1 LTLVLTL
8 VDGVKRPRVRSLLWL
23 TILEFRYNSLLKR
36 TAPVR
41 RRGPYDSTLLGRF
54 GEEEAMII
62 GVPKEIKE
70 VEKRVGMTPQG
81 VDALVAHGHR
91 VLVEKSAGEGSG
103 FSDQEYQ
110 KAGAILVE
118 GGNDIWEGADMVVKV
133 KEPLEPEISLMW
145 SGQVLFTYL
154 HLAANREL
162 TLKLMERRIVGIG
175 YETVQGQD
183 GSLPL
188 LRPMSEIAGRA
199 SVLAGGMCLEA
210 RHGGRGV
217 LLCGASGVPPSK
229 VVILGAGVVGTNACK
244 VALGIGARVSI
255 LDTHPERLSYLHDI
269 TQGHIATFISNRMTI
284 GEEIAGADLVIGAV
298 LIPGAHA
305 PKLVTRPMLKKMRPG
320 SAVVDVSV
328 DQGGCF
334 ETTRPTTH
342 ENPTYVEEGIV
353 HYCVANIPGAF
364 PRTSTF
370 ALTNA
375 TFPYVL
381 QIADKGYEKAM
392 EENGALRKGLNLMG
406 GQIVHQAV
414 ADSLGLK
421 NPS

>member
-1 LTLVLTL
+1 
-8 VDGVKRPRVRSLLWL
+8 
-23 TILEFRYNSLLKR
+23 
-36 TAPVR
+36 
-41 RRGPYDSTLLGRF
+41 
-54 GEEEAMII
+54 
-62 GVPKEIKE
+62 
-70 VEKRVGMTPQG
+70 
-81 VDALVAHGHR
+81 
-91 VLVEKSAGEGSG
+91 
-103 FSDQEYQ
+103 
-110 KAGAILVE
+110 
-118 GGNDIWEGADMVVKV
+118 
-133 KEPLEPEISLMW
+133 
-145 SGQVLFTYL
+145 
-154 HLAANREL
+154 
-162 TLKLMERRIVGIG
+162 MERRIVGIG

-217 LLCGASGVPPSK
+217 LLCGASGVPPAK

-255 LDTHPERLSYLHDI
+255 LDIHPERLSYLHDI

-298 LIPGAHA
+298 LIPGAQA
-305 PKLVTRPMLKKMRPG
+305 PKLVTRQMLKRMRPG

-342 ENPTYVEEGIV
+342 ENPTYIEEGIV

-375 TFPYVL
+375 TFPYIL
-381 QIADKGYEKAM
+381 QIADKGYEKAL
-392 EENGALRKGLNLMG
+392 EENEALRKGLNLIG
-406 GQIVHQAV
+406 GKVVCPAV
-414 ADSLGLK
+414 AESFGLPFIQNPFAPPSLK
-421 NPS
+421 IPP

>member
-1 LTLVLTL
+1 
-8 VDGVKRPRVRSLLWL
+8 
-23 TILEFRYNSLLKR
+23 
-36 TAPVR
+36 
-41 RRGPYDSTLLGRF
+41 
-54 GEEEAMII
+54 
-62 GVPKEIKE
+62 
-70 VEKRVGMTPQG
+70 MTPQG

-91 VLVEKSAGEGSG
+91 VLVERMAGEGSG
-103 FSDQEYQ
+103 FSDQEYR

-118 GGNDIWEGADMVVKV
+118 KAEDVWNEAEIVVKV
-133 KEPLEPEISLMW
+133 KEPLEPEFPLMRP
-145 SGQVLFTYL
+145 GQILFTYL

-217 LLCGASGVPPSK
+217 LLCGASGVPPAK

-255 LDTHPERLSYLHDI
+255 LDVHPERLSYLHDI
-269 TQGHIATFISNRMTI
+269 TQGHIATFISNRMTV

-305 PKLVTRPMLKKMRPG
+305 PKLVTRQMLKRMRLG
-320 SAVVDVSV
+320 SAVVDISV

-342 ENPTYVEEGIV
+342 ESPTYLEEGIV
-353 HYCVANIPGAF
+353 HYCVTNIPGAF

-392 EENGALRKGLNLMG
+392 EENEALRKGLNLID
-406 GQIVHQAV
+406 GQVVYQAV
-414 ADSLGLK
+414 AESFGLPFIQDPFPPPSLK
-421 NPS
+421 KPP

>member
-1 LTLVLTL
+1 MA
-8 VDGVKRPRVRSLLWL
+8 S
-23 TILEFRYNSLLKR
+23 
-36 TAPVR
+36 R
-41 RRGPYDSTLLGRF
+41 RKEGQYDSTLVERF

-81 VDALVAHGHR
+81 VDALVVHGHR
-91 VLVEKSAGEGSG
+91 VLVERSAGEGSG
-103 FSDQEYQ
+103 FSDQEYR
-110 KAGAILVE
+110 KAGATLVE
-118 GGNDIWEGADMVVKV
+118 GGKDIWEGADMVVKV

-145 SGQVLFTYL
+145 PGQVLFTYL

-217 LLCGASGVPPSK
+217 LLCGASGVPPAK

-255 LDTHPERLSYLHDI
+255 LDIHPERLSYLHDI

-342 ENPTYVEEGIV
+342 ENPTYIEEGIV

-392 EENGALRKGLNLMG
+392 EENGALKKGLNLLD
-406 GQIVHQAV
+406 GQVVHQAV
-414 ADSLGLK
+414 AESLGLK

>member
-1 LTLVLTL
+1 
-8 VDGVKRPRVRSLLWL
+8 
-23 TILEFRYNSLLKR
+23 
-36 TAPVR
+36 
-41 RRGPYDSTLLGRF
+41 
-54 GEEEAMII
+54 MII

-70 VEKRVGMTPQG
+70 GEKRVGMIPQG

-91 VLVEKSAGEGSG
+91 VIVEKGAGIGSG

-110 KAGAILVE
+110 KAGATLFE
-118 GGNDIWEGADMVVKV
+118 KPKDIWSEAEIIVKV
-133 KEPLEPEISLMW
+133 KEPLEPEISFMRP
-145 SGQVLFTYL
+145 GQILFTYL
-154 HLAANREL
+154 HLAADREL
-162 TLKLMERRIVGIG
+162 TSKLMERRIVAIG
-175 YETVQGQD
+175 YETVQTQD
-183 GSLPL
+183 RSLPL

-210 RHGGRGV
+210 RYGGRGV
-217 LLCGASGVPPSK
+217 LLCGASGVPPAK

-255 LDTHPERLSYLHDI
+255 LDVHPERLSYLHDI

-305 PKLVTRPMLKKMRPG
+305 PKLVTRQMLKRMRPG

-342 ENPTYVEEGIV
+342 ENPTYIEEGIV
-353 HYCVANIPGAF
+353 HYCVTNIPGAF

-375 TFPYVL
+375 TFPYIL
-381 QIADKGYEKAM
+381 QIADKGYRKAM
-392 EENGALRKGLNLMG
+392 DENEALRKGLNLIDGM
-406 GQIVHQAV
+406 VACQAV
-414 ADSLGLK
+414 AEGFGLAFVQYPFSSEAST
-421 NPS
+421 NP

>member
-1 LTLVLTL
+1 
-8 VDGVKRPRVRSLLWL
+8 
-23 TILEFRYNSLLKR
+23 
-36 TAPVR
+36 
-41 RRGPYDSTLLGRF
+41 
-54 GEEEAMII
+54 MII

-81 VDALVAHGHR
+81 VDALVAHRHR
-91 VLVEKSAGEGSG
+91 VLVETSAGEGSG
-103 FSDQEYQ
+103 FSDLEYG
-110 KAGAILVE
+110 KAGATLVE
-118 GGNDIWEGADMVVKV
+118 GAKDVWEEADIVVKV
-133 KEPLEPEISLMW
+133 KEPLESEFPLMRR
-145 SGQVLFTYL
+145 GQVLFTYL

-162 TLKLMERRIVGIG
+162 TLKLMERRVVGIG

-217 LLCGASGVPPSK
+217 LLCGASGVPPAK
-229 VVILGAGVVGTNACK
+229 VVILGAGVAGTNACK
-244 VALGIGARVSI
+244 IALGIGARVSI
-255 LDTHPERLSYLHDI
+255 LDIRPERLSYLHDI

-305 PKLVTRPMLKKMRPG
+305 PKLVTRPMLKRMRPG
-320 SAVVDVSV
+320 SAVVDISV

-381 QIADKGYEKAM
+381 QMADRGYEKAM
-392 EENGALRKGLNLMG
+392 EENEALRKGLNLID
-406 GQIVHQAV
+406 GQVVYQAV
-414 ADSLGLK
+414 AESFGLSFIQNPFSPPSLK

>member
-1 LTLVLTL
+1 
-8 VDGVKRPRVRSLLWL
+8 
-23 TILEFRYNSLLKR
+23 
-36 TAPVR
+36 
-41 RRGPYDSTLLGRF
+41 
-54 GEEEAMII
+54 
-62 GVPKEIKE
+62 
-70 VEKRVGMTPQG
+70 MTPQG

-91 VLVEKSAGEGSG
+91 VFVERRAGEGSG
-103 FSDQEYQ
+103 FSDQEYR
-110 KAGAILVE
+110 KAGTTLVE
-118 GGNDIWEGADMVVKV
+118 KPEDVWNEGEIVVKV
-133 KEPLEPEISLMW
+133 KEPLELEFPLMRP
-145 SGQVLFTYL
+145 GQILFTYL

-199 SVLAGGMCLEA
+199 SVLAGGTCLEA

-217 LLCGASGVPPSK
+217 LLCGASGVPPAK

-255 LDTHPERLSYLHDI
+255 LDIHPERLSYIHDI

-305 PKLVTRPMLKKMRPG
+305 PKLVTRQMLKRMRPG
-320 SAVVDVSV
+320 SAVVDISV

-342 ENPTYVEEGIV
+342 ESPTYVEEGIV
-353 HYCVANIPGAF
+353 HYCVTNIPGAF

-375 TFPYVL
+375 TFPYIL
-381 QIADKGYEKAM
+381 EIADKGYEKAM
-392 EENGALRKGLNLMG
+392 NENAALRKGLNLIDG
-406 GQIVHQAV
+406 KVVYQAV
-414 ADSLGLK
+414 AESFGLPFIQ
-421 NPS
+421 NPFLPLP

>member
-1 LTLVLTL
+1 
-8 VDGVKRPRVRSLLWL
+8 
-23 TILEFRYNSLLKR
+23 
-36 TAPVR
+36 
-41 RRGPYDSTLLGRF
+41 
-54 GEEEAMII
+54 MII

-70 VEKRVGMTPQG
+70 GEKRVGMIPQG

-91 VLVEKSAGEGSG
+91 VLVEKGAGEGSG
-103 FSDQEYQ
+103 FSDQEYRE
-110 KAGAILVE
+110 AGATLVQRE
-118 GGNDIWEGADMVVKV
+118 EDVWAEAEMVVKV
-133 KEPLEPEISLMW
+133 KEPLEPELPLLRP
-145 SGQVLFTYL
+145 GQILFTYL
-154 HLAANREL
+154 HLAADRGL
-162 TLKLMERRIVGIG
+162 TLKLLERRIVAIG
-175 YETVQGQD
+175 YETVQVQD

-210 RHGGRGV
+210 RYGGRGV
-217 LLCGASGVPPSK
+217 LLCGASGVPPAK

-255 LDTHPERLSYLHDI
+255 LDVHPERLSYLHDI

-305 PKLVTRPMLKKMRPG
+305 PKLVTRQMLKRMRPG
-320 SAVVDVSV
+320 SAIVDISV

-334 ETTRPTTH
+334 ETTCPTTH
-342 ENPTYVEEGIV
+342 ENPTYIEEGIV
-353 HYCVANIPGAF
+353 HYCVTNIPGAF

-375 TFPYVL
+375 TFPYIL
-381 QIADKGYEKAM
+381 QIADKGYKRAM
-392 EENGALRKGLNLMG
+392 NENEALRKGLNLIDGM
-406 GQIVHQAV
+406 VACQAV
-414 ADSLGLK
+414 AEGFGLAFVQDPFPPK
-421 NPS
+421 ASSNP

>member
-1 LTLVLTL
+1 
-8 VDGVKRPRVRSLLWL
+8 
-23 TILEFRYNSLLKR
+23 
-36 TAPVR
+36 
-41 RRGPYDSTLLGRF
+41 
-54 GEEEAMII
+54 
-62 GVPKEIKE
+62 
-70 VEKRVGMTPQG
+70 VGMTPQG

-91 VLVEKSAGEGSG
+91 ALVERGAGEGSG
-103 FSDQEYQ
+103 FSDQEYR

-118 GGNDIWEGADMVVKV
+118 KAEDVWNEAEMVVKV
-133 KEPLEPEISLMW
+133 KEPLEPEFPLMR

-162 TLKLMERRIVGIG
+162 TLALMERRVVGIG
-175 YETVQGQD
+175 YETVQWQD

-217 LLCGASGVPPSK
+217 LLCGASGVPPAK
-229 VVILGAGVVGTNACK
+229 VVIIGAGVVGANACK

-255 LDTHPERLSYLHDI
+255 LDIHPEKLSYLHDI

-298 LIPGAHA
+298 LVPGAHA
-305 PKLVTRPMLKKMRPG
+305 PKLVTRQMLRRMRPG
-320 SAVVDVSV
+320 SAVVDISV

-342 ENPTYVEEGIV
+342 ENPTYLEERIV
-353 HYCVANIPGAF
+353 HYCVTNIPGAF

-381 QIADKGYEKAM
+381 QIADKGIEKAM
-392 EENGALRKGLNLMG
+392 EENEALRKGLNLID
-406 GQIVHQAV
+406 GQVVYQAV
-414 ADSLGLK
+414 VESLGLK
-421 NPS
+421 KPS

>member
-1 LTLVLTL
+1 
-8 VDGVKRPRVRSLLWL
+8 
-23 TILEFRYNSLLKR
+23 
-36 TAPVR
+36 
-41 RRGPYDSTLLGRF
+41 
-54 GEEEAMII
+54 MII
-62 GVPKEIKE
+62 GVPKEIKDG
-70 VEKRVGMTPQG
+70 EKRVGMTPQG

-91 VLVEKSAGEGSG
+91 VLVERKAGEGSG
-103 FSDQEYQ
+103 FSDQEYR
-110 KAGAILVE
+110 KAGATLVE
-118 GGNDIWEGADMVVKV
+118 GAKDVWDEADIVVKV
-133 KEPLEPEISLMW
+133 KEPLEPEFPLVRP
-145 SGQVLFTYL
+145 GQVLFTYL
-154 HLAANREL
+154 HLAADRKL

-217 LLCGASGVPPSK
+217 LLCGASGVPPAK

-255 LDTHPERLSYLHDI
+255 LDIHPERLSYLHDI

-298 LIPGAHA
+298 LIPGAQA
-305 PKLVTRPMLKKMRPG
+305 PKLVTRQMLKRMRPG
-320 SAVVDVSV
+320 SAVVDVPV

-342 ENPTYVEEGIV
+342 ENPTYIEEGIV

-375 TFPYVL
+375 TFPYVH

-392 EENGALRKGLNLMG
+392 EENEALRKGLNLIG
-406 GQIVHQAV
+406 GKVVCPAV
-414 ADSLGLK
+414 AESFGLPFIQNPFAPPSLK
-421 NPS
+421 IPS

>member
-1 LTLVLTL
+1 
-8 VDGVKRPRVRSLLWL
+8 
-23 TILEFRYNSLLKR
+23 
-36 TAPVR
+36 
-41 RRGPYDSTLLGRF
+41 
-54 GEEEAMII
+54 MII

-70 VEKRVGMTPQG
+70 GEKRVGMTPQG
-81 VDALVAHGHR
+81 VDALVSHHHR
-91 VLVEKSAGEGSG
+91 VLVEKGAGAGSG
-103 FSDQEYQ
+103 FPDQEYR
-110 KAGAILVE
+110 KAGATLV
-118 GGNDIWEGADMVVKV
+118 GGAKDVWEEADMVVKV
-133 KEPLEPEISLMW
+133 KEPLEPEISLMRP
-145 SGQVLFTYL
+145 GQVLFTYL
-154 HLAANREL
+154 HLAANRDL

-175 YETVQGQD
+175 YETVQGRD

-210 RHGGRGV
+210 RYGGRGV
-217 LLCGASGVPPSK
+217 LLCGASGVPPAK

-255 LDTHPERLSYLHDI
+255 LDVHPERLSYLHDI
-269 TQGHIATFISNRMTI
+269 TQCHIATFISNRMTI

-298 LIPGAHA
+298 LIPGAQA
-305 PKLVTRPMLKKMRPG
+305 PKLVTRQMLKLMRNG
-320 SAVVDVSV
+320 SAVVEISV

-342 ENPTYVEEGIV
+342 ENPTYIEEGIV

-370 ALTNA
+370 ALTNV

-381 QIADKGYEKAM
+381 QMADKGFEKAM
-392 EENGALRKGLNLMG
+392 RENEALRKGLNLIDG
-406 GQIVHQAV
+406 KVVLQA
-414 ADSLGLK
+414 AAESFGLAFIQNPFSPPSLK
-421 NPS
+421 IPS

>member
-1 LTLVLTL
+1 
-8 VDGVKRPRVRSLLWL
+8 
-23 TILEFRYNSLLKR
+23 
-36 TAPVR
+36 
-41 RRGPYDSTLLGRF
+41 
-54 GEEEAMII
+54 MII
-62 GVPKEIKE
+62 GVPREIKE
-70 VEKRVGMTPQG
+70 GEKRVGMTPQG
-81 VDALVAHGHR
+81 VDALIAHGHH
-91 VLVEKSAGEGSG
+91 VLVERKIGEGSG
-103 FSDQEYQ
+103 FSDQEYRET
-110 KAGAILVE
+110 GATLVE
-118 GGNDIWEGADMVVKV
+118 KVKDVWGEAEIVVKV
-133 KEPLEPEISLMW
+133 KEPLESEFPLMRP
-145 SGQVLFTYL
+145 GQVLFTYL
-154 HLAANREL
+154 HLAADREL

-229 VVILGAGVVGTNACK
+229 VVIIGAGVVGANACK

-255 LDTHPERLSYLHDI
+255 LDIHPERLSYLHDI

-305 PKLVTRPMLKKMRPG
+305 PKLVTRQMLRRMRPG
-320 SAVVDVSV
+320 SAVVDISV

-342 ENPTYVEEGIV
+342 ENPTYIEEGIV
-353 HYCVANIPGAF
+353 HYCVTNIPGAF

-381 QIADKGYEKAM
+381 QIADKGYQKAM
-392 EENGALRKGLNLMG
+392 EENEALRKGLNLIDG
-406 GQIVHQAV
+406 KVVCQAV
-414 ADSLGLK
+414 AESFGLTFVQNPFSPPSLK
-421 NPS
+421 IPS

>member
-1 LTLVLTL
+1 
-8 VDGVKRPRVRSLLWL
+8 
-23 TILEFRYNSLLKR
+23 
-36 TAPVR
+36 
-41 RRGPYDSTLLGRF
+41 
-54 GEEEAMII
+54 MII

-81 VDALVAHGHR
+81 VDTLVAHGHR

-103 FSDQEYQ
+103 FSDQEYR
-110 KAGAILVE
+110 KAGATLVE
-118 GGNDIWEGADMVVKV
+118 RADDVWGGGDMVVKV
-133 KEPLEPEISLMW
+133 KEPLEPEFPLMKR
-145 SGQVLFTYL
+145 GQVLFTYF

-162 TLKLMERRIVGIG
+162 TLKLMERRIVAIG
-175 YETVQGQD
+175 YETVQERD

-217 LLCGASGVPPSK
+217 LLCGASGVPPAK
-229 VVILGAGVVGTNACK
+229 VVILGAGVAGTNACK

-255 LDTHPERLSYLHDI
+255 LDIHPERLSYLHDI
-269 TQGHIATFISNRMTI
+269 TPGHIATFISNRMTI

-305 PKLVTRPMLKKMRPG
+305 PKLVTRSMLKRMRPG
-320 SAVVDVSV
+320 SAVVDISV

-342 ENPTYVEEGIV
+342 ENPTYMEEGII

-375 TFPYVL
+375 TFPYVH

-392 EENGALRKGLNLMG
+392 EENDALRKGLNLID
-406 GQIVHQAV
+406 GQVVYQAV
-414 ADSLGLK
+414 AESFGLAFIQ
-421 NPS
+421 NPFCPLP

>member
-1 LTLVLTL
+1 
-8 VDGVKRPRVRSLLWL
+8 
-23 TILEFRYNSLLKR
+23 
-36 TAPVR
+36 
-41 RRGPYDSTLLGRF
+41 
-54 GEEEAMII
+54 MII

-70 VEKRVGMTPQG
+70 GEKRVGMIPQG

-91 VLVEKSAGEGSG
+91 VLVERGAGEGSG
-103 FSDQEYQ
+103 FSDEEYRE
-110 KAGAILVE
+110 AGATLVQRE
-118 GGNDIWEGADMVVKV
+118 EDVWAEAEMVVKV
-133 KEPLEPEISLMW
+133 KEPLEPEIPLMRP
-145 SGQVLFTYL
+145 GQILFTYL
-154 HLAANREL
+154 HLAADRGL
-162 TLKLMERRIVGIG
+162 TLKLMERRIVAIG
-175 YETVQGQD
+175 YETVQAQD

-210 RHGGRGV
+210 RYGGRGV
-217 LLCGASGVPPSK
+217 LLCGASGVPPAK

-255 LDTHPERLSYLHDI
+255 LDVHPERLSYLHDI

-305 PKLVTRPMLKKMRPG
+305 PKLVTRQMLKRMRPG
-320 SAVVDVSV
+320 SAVVDISV

-342 ENPTYVEEGIV
+342 ENPTYIEEGIV
-353 HYCVANIPGAF
+353 HYCVTNIPGAF

-375 TFPYVL
+375 TFPYIL
-381 QIADKGYEKAM
+381 QIADKGYRRAM
-392 EENGALRKGLNLMG
+392 NANEALRKGLNLIDGM
-406 GQIVHQAV
+406 VACEAV
-414 ADSLGLK
+414 AEGFGLDFVQDPFSPGASP
-421 NPS
+421 NL

>member
-1 LTLVLTL
+1 MKAGSVL
-8 VDGVKRPRVRSLLWL
+8 D
-23 TILEFRYNSLLKR
+23 
-36 TAPVR
+36 R
-41 RRGPYDSTLLGRF
+41 RHT
-54 GEEEAMII
+54 MII

-70 VEKRVGMTPQG
+70 GEKRVGMTPQG

-91 VLVEKSAGEGSG
+91 VLVEERAGEGSG
-103 FSDQEYQ
+103 FSDQEYR

-118 GGNDIWEGADMVVKV
+118 KAKDVWDEGEIVVKV
-133 KEPLEPEISLMW
+133 KEPLEPEFPLMRP
-145 SGQVLFTYL
+145 GQILFTYL

-162 TLKLMERRIVGIG
+162 TLKLMECRIVGIG

-217 LLCGASGVPPSK
+217 LLCGASGVPPAK

-255 LDTHPERLSYLHDI
+255 LDIHPERLSYIHDI

-305 PKLVTRPMLKKMRPG
+305 PKLVTRQMLKRMRPG
-320 SAVVDVSV
+320 SAVVDISV

-353 HYCVANIPGAF
+353 HYCVTNIPGGF

-381 QIADKGYEKAM
+381 EIADKGYGKAM
-392 EENGALRKGLNLMG
+392 EENAALRKGLNLIDG
-406 GQIVHQAV
+406 KVVYQAV
-414 ADSLGLK
+414 AESFGLPFIQ
-421 NPS
+421 NPFVRLS

>member
-1 LTLVLTL
+1 M
-8 VDGVKRPRVRSLLWL
+8 
-23 TILEFRYNSLLKR
+23 
-36 TAPVR
+36 
-41 RRGPYDSTLLGRF
+41 
-54 GEEEAMII
+54 MII
-62 GVPKEIKE
+62 GVPKEIKDG
-70 VEKRVGMTPQG
+70 EKRVGMTPQG
-81 VDALVAHGHR
+81 VDALVAHSHR
-91 VLVEKSAGEGSG
+91 VLVERTAGEGSG
-103 FSDQEYQ
+103 FSDEEYR
-110 KAGAILVE
+110 KAGATLVE
-118 GGNDIWEGADMVVKV
+118 GAKHVWGEAEVVVKV
-133 KEPLEPEISLMW
+133 KEPLEPEFPLMRP
-145 SGQVLFTYL
+145 GQVLFTYL

-175 YETVQGQD
+175 YETVQGED

-217 LLCGASGVPPSK
+217 LLCGASGVPPAK

-255 LDTHPERLSYLHDI
+255 LDIPPERLAYLHDI

-298 LIPGAHA
+298 LIPGSHA
-305 PKLVTRPMLKKMRPG
+305 PKLVTRQMLKRMRPG

-334 ETTRPTTH
+334 DTTHPTTH
-342 ENPTYVEEGIV
+342 ENPTYIEENIV
-353 HYCVANIPGAF
+353 HYCVTNIPGAF

-381 QIADKGYEKAM
+381 QIADKGYKKAM
-392 EENGALRKGLNLMG
+392 EENAALRKGLNLMD
-406 GQIVHQAV
+406 GQVVYQAV
-414 ADSLGLK
+414 AESLGLK

>member
-1 LTLVLTL
+1 LDIKGYLERELGRERKSQHDSS
-8 VDGVKRPRVRSLLWL
+8 VDG
-23 TILEFRYNSLLKR
+23 I
-36 TAPVR
+36 
-41 RRGPYDSTLLGRF
+41 F
-54 GEEEAMII
+54 GKGEAMII

-70 VEKRVGMTPQG
+70 VERRVGMTPQG

-91 VLVEKSAGEGSG
+91 VLVERGAGEGSG
-103 FSDQEYQ
+103 FSDLEYR

-118 GGNDIWEGADMVVKV
+118 KANDVWNEAEIVVKV
-133 KEPLEPEISLMW
+133 KEPLEPEFRLMR

-162 TLKLMERRIVGIG
+162 TLELMERRIVGIG

-217 LLCGASGVPPSK
+217 LLCGASGVPPAK
-229 VVILGAGVVGTNACK
+229 VVILGAGVAGANACK

-255 LDTHPERLSYLHDI
+255 LDIHPEKLSYLHDI

-298 LIPGAHA
+298 LVPGAHA
-305 PKLVTRPMLKKMRPG
+305 PKLVTRQMLKRMRPG
-320 SAVVDVSV
+320 SAVVDISV

-342 ENPTYVEEGIV
+342 ENPTYLEEGIV
-353 HYCVANIPGAF
+353 HYCVTNIPGAF

-381 QIADKGYEKAM
+381 QIADKGFEKAM
-392 EENGALRKGLNLMG
+392 EENEALRKGLNLID
-406 GQIVHQAV
+406 GQVVYQAV
-414 ADSLGLK
+414 AESLGLK
-421 NPS
+421 KPS